1 MDQRMLSEQINYE
14 NFLLKVIK
22 WVFLGVAVTAVTS
35 IVVILSGVIH
45 YLINFYFPVLFI
57 SVIVEIAFVWIIN
70 KKLQNYGDQVSYA
83 MAKRY
88 FILYSIV
95 NGVVFSFLLSVISV
109 YITAISFRFNLCLF
123 WIIIYYYKV
132 YKFRF
137 LFYSKSMCCCFT
149 ILIIGYIILMF
160 IQAPA
165 LYYIIVLIDLAVFTG
180 ITLYD
185 LKKISIAYHQSLE
198 NQREGL
204 ALMCALNLYLDFV
217 NIFIDIL
224 MLISDNN

>member
-35 IVVILSGVIH
+35 IVVILSGIIH
-45 YLINFYFPVLFI
+45 YLINFYFPVLFV
-57 SVIVEIAFVWIIN
+57 SVIVEIAFVWIII

-109 YITAISFRFNLCLF
+109 YITALAFALTCAYFG
-123 WIIIYYYKV
+123 IIIYYYKV

-149 ILIIGYIILMF
+149 NLNYWIYHFNVYSSTCSL
-160 IQAPA
+160 
-165 LYYIIVLIDLAVFTG
+165 LYYYFD
-180 ITLYD
+180 
-185 LKKISIAYHQSLE
+185 
-198 NQREGL
+198 
-204 ALMCALNLYLDFV
+204 
-217 NIFIDIL
+217 
-224 MLISDNN
+224 

>member
-22 WVFLGVAVTAVTS
+22 WVFFGVAVTALTS
-35 IVVILSGVIH
+35 IVVILSGIIH

-109 YITAISFRFNLCLF
+109 YITALAFALTCAYFGLLYTITKYTSSDFSFVMKVCISVLP
-123 WIIIYYYKV
+123 
-132 YKFRF
+132 
-137 LFYSKSMCCCFT
+137 

-185 LKKISIAYHQSLE
+185 LKKFQQFII
-198 NQREGL
+198 
-204 ALMCALNLYLDFV
+204 NLWKIKEKV
-217 NIFIDIL
+217 
-224 MLISDNN
+224 

>member
-22 WVFLGVAVTAVTS
+22 WVFLGVAVTALTS
-35 IVVILSGVIH
+35 IVVILSGIIH
-45 YLINFYFPVLFI
+45 YLINFYFPVLFV

-109 YITAISFRFNLCLF
+109 YITALAFALTCAYFGLLYTITKYTSSDFSF
-123 WIIIYYYKV
+123 IAKV
-132 YKFRF
+132 CVAV
-137 LFYSKSMCCCFT
+137 LP